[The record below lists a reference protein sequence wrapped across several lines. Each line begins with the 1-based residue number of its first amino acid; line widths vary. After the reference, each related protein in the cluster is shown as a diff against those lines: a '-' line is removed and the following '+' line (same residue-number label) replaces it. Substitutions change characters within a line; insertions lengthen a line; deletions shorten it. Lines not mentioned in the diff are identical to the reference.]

1 MVWTCGIVNPTCS
14 KNLGPKVQKWM
25 YIESFFLAFMIKMC
39 SASAFQLYTDLYSN
53 NPKYNTSCTGC
64 SPLLYIFELVPG
76 AALYYTLLN
85 LFLGHPFIIHCWT
98 CSWGNPL
105 LYIVELV
112 PRAALYYTLLN
123 LFLGQPFI
131 IHCWTCSWGSPL
143 LYIIELVLIL
153 NIAAILLT
161 ES

>member
-85 LFLGHPFIIHCWT
+85 LFLG
-98 CSWGNPL
+98 
-105 LYIVELV
+105 
-112 PRAALYYTLLN
+112 
-123 LFLGQPFI
+123 QPFI
-131 IHCWTCSWGSPL
+131 IYYWTCSHPEYSCNTAHWKLSNNQS
-143 LYIIELVLIL
+143 IKSIQKHECKF
-153 NIAAILLT
+153 
-161 ES
+161 

>member
-1 MVWTCGIVNPTCS
+1 LVWTCGIVNPTCS

-85 LFLGHPFIIHCWT
+85 LFLGQPVIIYYWT
-98 CSWGNPL
+98 CSHPEYSCNTAHWKLSNNQS
-105 LYIVELV
+105 IKSIQKHECK
-112 PRAALYYTLLN
+112 
-123 LFLGQPFI
+123 F
-131 IHCWTCSWGSPL
+131 
-143 LYIIELVLIL
+143 
-153 NIAAILLT
+153 
-161 ES
+161 